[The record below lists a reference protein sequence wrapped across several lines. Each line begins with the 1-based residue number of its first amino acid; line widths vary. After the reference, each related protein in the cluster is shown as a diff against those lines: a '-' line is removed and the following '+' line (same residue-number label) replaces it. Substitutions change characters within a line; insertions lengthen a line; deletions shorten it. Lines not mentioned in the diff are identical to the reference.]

1 MATASAAAPTRAAP
15 FASSPRRRR
24 CDALRR
30 DHRRRRR
37 GISGGVVVASGGDG
51 GEKLYVPGDAMGG
64 DNSPER
70 AGAATMRRLFTHVA
84 IRIVQGQLEG
94 LGNDGGF
101 APQATGWDGT
111 VQCPDY
117 ADLRHAMEHVPL
129 GNGDEWISGAFYSH
143 WSPYDRVRRGERRSL
158 RTFPGA
164 SLRPGSLG
172 FNPRPRRLSTPLLTP
187 LNSTPISSLC
197 MEWPSSAF
205 MKKNP
210 VVALR
215 VLETRKAYCA
225 QFDYRELKRCADEL
239 VLGGNVLLMKEH
251 MEISM
256 GGGGGGGGE

>member
-129 GNGDEWISGAFYSH
+129 GNGDEWISGAFYLTLV
-143 WSPYDRVRRGERRSL
+143 PVRPRSRGERRSL

-164 SLRPGSLG
+164 SLRPGSLA

-187 LNSTPISSLC
+187 LNSTPISSLV
-197 MEWPSSAF
+197 WNGPHQRS
-205 MKKNP
+205 
-210 VVALR
+210 
-215 VLETRKAYCA
+215 
-225 QFDYRELKRCADEL
+225 
-239 VLGGNVLLMKEH
+239 
-251 MEISM
+251 
-256 GGGGGGGGE
+256 

>member
-117 ADLRHAMEHVPL
+117 ADLRHAMEHVPPK
-129 GNGDEWISGAFYSH
+129 A
-143 WSPYDRVRRGERRSL
+143 
-158 RTFPGA
+158 RT
-164 SLRPGSLG
+164 
-172 FNPRPRRLSTPLLTP
+172 
-187 LNSTPISSLC
+187 
-197 MEWPSSAF
+197 
-205 MKKNP
+205 
-210 VVALR
+210 
-215 VLETRKAYCA
+215 Y
-225 QFDYRELKRCADEL
+225 
-239 VLGGNVLLMKEH
+239 
-251 MEISM
+251 
-256 GGGGGGGGE
+256 